1 MFTRLKQRSLLAG
14 LLAFGLL
21 VQGAAAAAKSPTKRH
36 YTAPLGLSQVQVPGF
51 HHSYVRK
58 EADLATPRP
67 VCVSS
72 GELTLAGDWPR
83 QAYGKSL
90 RASDLEKIRTDFNH
104 AVRMEFEKA
113 FRDQGG
119 YKLASSDTDCALRLV
134 VSVQDLYLNAP
145 EAFSAVSAKTYAR
158 SVGRLRMQVDVLDG
172 SGSIL
177 LARAHGDRTDPE
189 DTWNAFPNEIF
200 NETNR
205 ITEIDNIDFARDAA
219 RDFAEYTRTRLLK
232 KY

>member
-1 MFTRLKQRSLLAG
+1 MSIRLIQRHLLAS
-14 LLAFGLL
+14 
-21 VQGAAAAAKSPTKRH
+21 VVAAGFMITATTADAKSSAKRS
-36 YTAPLGLSQVQVPGF
+36 YTAPLGLSAVQVPGF
-51 HHSYVRK
+51 HHSYIRK

-67 VCVSS
+67 VCVSN
-72 GELTLAGDWPR
+72 GELTLASDWPR
-83 QAYGKSL
+83 KAYGRQL
-90 RASDLEKIRTDFNH
+90 RTDDLKRIQTDFNR
-104 AVRMEFEKA
+104 AVRKEFEKA

-119 YKLASSDTDCALRLV
+119 YKLASSDADCALRIV

-158 SVGRLRMQVDVLDG
+158 SVGRLRMQVDVLDA
-172 SGSIL
+172 SGAIL

-189 DTWNAFPNEIF
+189 DTWNADPHELV

-232 KY
+232 SH